1 MRNYFAL
8 IGIAM
13 MLCVIGCSSDEVLKN
28 PTDLDAPVEL
38 SAAPLGNDVVF
49 ENMSAAEASKLADKT
64 HVQIVTVIEGTGR
77 VTLDARFRG
86 VLDLGFGFPLYE
98 CELTDVDAHAMG
110 GIAKGMSGSPVG
122 PPGRIMGALAY
133 GNNFSGTPHRFL
145 VTSIGAMDAAI
156 THQTFGDLLDA
167 RHVPAAPSGRI
178 NAVWAPVKTPL
189 MITGIQPH
197 RLQQIASHLR
207 GSRYDFIE
215 IFSGVGGEVDPPTVN
230 TTSLA
235 AGDMIGVAVSRGDVV
250 NSIGFGTVTQVY
262 DDKFVAFGHPMNGD
276 GQAALPVYRA
286 VVRGIVPSL
295 EASYK
300 SSAIYGDPIGM
311 ITKDLTPAIVGQL
324 GVLPEM
330 IPVKVT
336 YQIGEGEGIEK
347 HHEVAYGQEA
357 FISIVAAST
366 ADAIR
371 QEKSPGTVDGTITL
385 RFKETEKTYT
395 KAYRIASSE
404 LFLDTLLNVDSAIFA
419 FTDMFANNAGE
430 ATLAEVTIAITETPI
445 VKRAAVH
452 DVIVP
457 DVIIPGESATFKVV
471 LLPHWSATQ
480 GEVRTIQ
487 REVTLDIPQDF
498 PAGDALL
505 SVVTEAGDFFFTF
518 GPGDLIEEEPR
529 MPENLDD
536 FIGQMEENQ
545 VEQGLITITLSPS
558 GFSDDFLFNDWELPE
573 IGDIP
578 DEDSFFPED
587 VEPPEPIEKEI
598 VIEGFIVSGAK
609 EMNVSIK
616 PPPDETIG
624 WPSLAVAEIAP
635 ASGSQVTGIAV
646 FEQHGEQI
654 TLTVEIENASPG
666 LHAVHIHEKG
676 DCSAPDGSSAGGH
689 WNPTGVAHGKW
700 GEGEFHLGDIG
711 NISVGEDGTGIL
723 ELTTDL
729 WEIGTGSAIDI
740 LGKGIIVHAD
750 EDDFTT
756 QPSGNAGARIGCGV
770 ISIVE

>member
-1 MRNYFAL
+1 MKNYFVF
-8 IGIAM
+8 IGIAI
-13 MLCVIGCSSDEVLKN
+13 MLCVIGCSSDEVLEN
-28 PTDLDAPVEL
+28 PTDLDAPL
-38 SAAPLGNDVVF
+38 GLHAAPLGDDVVF
-49 ENMSAAEASKLADKT
+49 ENMYAAEAATLADKT
-64 HVQIVTVIEGTGR
+64 PVQIVTVIEGTGR

-86 VLDLGFGFPLYE
+86 VRDLGLGFPLYE
-98 CELTDVDAHAMG
+98 CELADADAQAMG

-133 GNNFSGTPHRFL
+133 GESFAGTPHRFL
-145 VTSIGAMDAAI
+145 VTSIGAMDATI

-167 RHVPAAPSGRI
+167 RHVPAAPSGKI
-178 NAVWAPVKTPL
+178 NSVYTPVKTPL

-197 RLQQIASHLR
+197 RLQQLASHLK

-215 IFSGVGGEVDPPTVN
+215 IFSDVGGTVDAPVHN

-235 AGDMIGVAVSRGDVV
+235 AGDMIGVAVTRGDVV

-480 GEVRTIQ
+480 GEKRTIE

-498 PAGDALL
+498 PIGDAQLRVAT
-505 SVVTEAGDFFFTF
+505 SIEDDFLFIDNPFFDDE
-518 GPGDLIEEEPR
+518 PVEEPR
-529 MPENLDD
+529 LPENLDD
-536 FIGQMEENQ
+536 FIKQMEENQ
-545 VEQGLITITLSPS
+545 IEQGLITITLSPA
-558 GFSDDFLFNDWELPE
+558 GLGDDFLFDDWGPFDAGVDIPQLPE
-573 IGDIP
+573 DFVFPEEDDIP
-578 DEDSFFPED
+578 FPED
-587 VEPPEPIEKEI
+587 IEPPEPIEKEI
-598 VIEGFIVSGAK
+598 VIEGFIVTGTK
-609 EMNVSIK
+609 EITVDIADISDPETPE
-616 PPPDETIG
+616 PPHTGE
-624 WPSLAVAEIAP
+624 AP
-635 ASGSQVTGIAV
+635 PVPEVIPHDPN
-646 FEQHGEQI
+646 E
-654 TLTVEIENASPG
+654 
-666 LHAVHIHEKG
+666 
-676 DCSAPDGSSAGGH
+676 
-689 WNPTGVAHGKW
+689 
-700 GEGEFHLGDIG
+700 
-711 NISVGEDGTGIL
+711 
-723 ELTTDL
+723 
-729 WEIGTGSAIDI
+729 
-740 LGKGIIVHAD
+740 AD
-750 EDDFTT
+750 E
-756 QPSGNAGARIGCGV
+756 
-770 ISIVE
+770 